1 MVLEIELLPVELP
14 EVMEET
20 ELVRLRPCII
30 PDPLLEGTFWT
41 SERLT
46 TLLWKKATKKLC

>member
-1 MVLEIELLPVELP
+1 MELGLCPVVMDELELLPVELP

-20 ELVRLRPCII
+20 ELVRLRPT
-30 PDPLLEGTFWT
+30 LFEGTFWT

-46 TLLWKKATKKLC
+46 LL